1 MNGNPTSCI
10 ALKNL
15 YRKNKYNAVKTVIDG
30 TKYDSRKEA
39 RRGEELKM
47 LEKAGIISN
56 LRFQVRLELQPSFK
70 RDGKTIRA
78 IEYVADAVYIQDGKT
93 IVEDTKS
100 PATAA
105 KAEYRIKKKLFLFK
119 YPEHTFKENI

>member
-1 MNGNPTSCI
+1 
-10 ALKNL
+10 LKNSF
-15 YRKNKYNAVKTVIDG
+15 RKNKYNAVKTVIDG

-47 LEKAGIISN
+47 LEKAGVISA
-56 LRFQVRLELQPSFK
+56 LRFQVPFELQPSFE

-78 IEYVADAVYIQDGKT
+78 INYIADAVYYEKGRM

-105 KAEYRIKKKLFLFK
+105 KAEYRIKKKLFMFK
-119 YPEHTFKENI
+119 YPEYVFRENI